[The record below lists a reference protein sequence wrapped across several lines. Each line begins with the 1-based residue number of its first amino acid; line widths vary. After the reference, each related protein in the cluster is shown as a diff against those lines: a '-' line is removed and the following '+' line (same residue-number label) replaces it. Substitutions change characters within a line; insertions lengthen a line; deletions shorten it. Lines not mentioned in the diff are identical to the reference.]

1 MRMVRADEEG
11 ELVAAEVLRAGGVAV
26 VPTDTVYGLAA
37 RPEDVDAV
45 RAIYR
50 VKGRPEGM
58 HLPVLAA
65 SVAQVRALGVTFTPG
80 ADPWPGAGGPDLDA
94 RVRLRSRARPTGLAG
109 GPDGGGGA
117 YPRPRLPAGAPERTG
132 ALVVTSA
139 NPHGAPTP
147 RTAHDVSTG
156 LGPSVDLVVDGG
168 PLEDVPSTLVNVR
181 AADPVVEREGAIPLM
196 SYRRRWRRPGDPVP
210 AGHRDVVR
218 RDGGCRG
225 RRLALGAPSVVASQI
240 DLHADFGGVVPELA
254 SRAHLETVTPIV
266 ERALARG
273 GARRR

>member
-11 ELVAAEVLRAGGVAV
+11 ALVAAEVLCAGGVAV

-58 HLPVLAA
+58 HLPVLVA
-65 SVAQVRALGVTFTPG
+65 SLAQVRALGVTFTPG
-80 ADPWPGAGGPDLDA
+80 ADTLARRWWPGPLTLAFGFEAGRVRPAWLDA
-94 RVRLRSRARPTGLAG
+94 RTEVAVRIPDHDFLRAVL
-109 GPDGGGGA
+109 
-117 YPRPRLPAGAPERTG
+117 ERTG

-156 LGPSVDLVVDGG
+156 LGPFVDVVVDGG

-181 AADPVVEREGAIPLM
+181 GADPVVEREGAI
-196 SYRRRWRRPGDPVP
+196 RPD
-210 AGHRDVVR
+210 AIS
-218 RDGGCRG
+218 
-225 RRLALGAPSVVASQI
+225 A
-240 DLHADFGGVVPELA
+240 
-254 SRAHLETVTPIV
+254 
-266 ERALARG
+266 ALAE
-273 GARRR
+273 AR